1 MKKAIAILLCLVML
15 LSCLTACGTTDENPQ
30 AGNAAP
36 AAGNDAPAA
45 GNDDGDA
52 AEPKRTDLKVQL
64 NAEPTTLDF
73 HNDQTT
79 ARTYIGMNL
88 FANLLTYDEDGQLM
102 GELAE
107 TWSHNDDLTEWNFV
121 IKTGAKFSDGSEIT
135 VDDVVYSFQRG
146 KDEGFLADYQKIA
159 AIEALSDTEVKFT
172 LTAPNGRFDH
182 TLANDGWCI
191 LSKAY
196 MESGADLTREAAV
209 TSGAY
214 YLDDWTMG
222 TSMTLK
228 ANEGY
233 VLGAPEIKEV
243 ECVFIPDRNTAV
255 VALESDQV
263 DILTNGSTLN
273 ATEVEVV
280 ETFDAVQLVPRP
292 STSFVVFCPNFQF
305 APFSDV
311 NVRKAV
317 DLAIDREYILAMLG
331 GAQTAAGI
339 IPINEGIGGY
349 LPGYE
354 PHARDVEAAKA
365 LLAESAYPNGCSF
378 KLITNGTNNVTV
390 CEAIQAQL
398 KDIGITV
405 EVEQVADASVI
416 VERIN
421 AGTNEAFVTGYSGV
435 TGDIGSWAGLYGGM
449 FNGDKGNEYG
459 PMISAADALIGAER
473 DAHLKETYD
482 LMTEIVPTIGL
493 YWSNGCWACDENLD
507 FGINNTLSY
516 LRFRT
521 MSWN

>member
-1 MKKAIAILLCLVML
+1 MKKTIAILLCLVML
-15 LSCLTACGTTDENPQ
+15 VSCFTACGKAEKTPAADN
-30 AGNAAP
+30 NAADNN
-36 AAGNDAPAA
+36 AADNAEAKDNG
-45 GNDDGDA
+45 A
-52 AEPKRTDLKVQL
+52 AEDAKRTDLKVQL

-73 HNDQTT
+73 HNDNST
-79 ARTYIGMNL
+79 ARTYVGMNL
-88 FANLLTYDEDGQLM
+88 FASLLTYDEDGQLM

-107 TWSHNDDLTEWNFV
+107 SWSHNDELTEWTFK
-121 IKTGAKFSDGSEIT
+121 IKTGAKFSDGSDIT
-135 VDDVVYSFQRG
+135 MDDVIYSFQRG
-146 KDEGFLADYQKIA
+146 MDAALHADYKNIA
-159 AIEALSDTEVKFT
+159 SVEALSDTEFKFT
-172 LTAPNGRFDH
+172 MVNPDGRFDH
-182 TLANDGWCI
+182 TLANDGYAI

-214 YLDDWTMG
+214 YLDNWTMG

-255 VALESDQV
+255 VALESNQV
-263 DILTNGSTLN
+263 DILTNGATLN
-273 ATEVEVV
+273 ATEIEVV
-280 ETFDAVQLVPRP
+280 ETFDGIQFVPRP

-305 APFSDV
+305 EPFSDV
-311 NVRKAV
+311 NVRKAI
-317 DLAIDREYILAMLG
+317 DLAIDREYIMAMLG

-339 IPINEGIGGY
+339 IPINESIGGY

-354 PHARDVEAAKA
+354 PHARDLEAAKA
-365 LLAESAYPNGCSF
+365 LMAESSYPNGFSF
-378 KLITNGTNNVTV
+378 KLITNGTTNVPV

-398 KDIGITV
+398 SEIGITV

-416 VERIN
+416 MERLN
-421 AGTNEAFVTGYSGV
+421 NGTMEAFITGYAGV
-435 TGDIGSWAGLYGGM
+435 TGDIGSWAGLYSGN
-449 FNGDKGNEYG
+449 FNMDKDNEYG
-459 PMISAADALIGAER
+459 PMLVAANARFGAER
-473 DAHLKETYD
+473 DAQLKEAYD

-493 YWSNGCWACDENLD
+493 YWNNDCWACDENLN
-507 FGINNTLSY
+507 FGINNILSY

>member
-1 MKKAIAILLCLVML
+1 MKKAIAILLALVML
-15 LSCLTACGTTDENPQ
+15 LCCFTACGKTED
-30 AGNAAP
+30 AP

-45 GNDDGDA
+45 GNDAPAAGNDAAGDT

-64 NAEPTTLDF
+64 NAEPATLDF

-107 TWSHNDDLTEWNFV
+107 SWSHNDDLTEWTFV
-121 IKTGAKFSDGSEIT
+121 IKTTGKFSDGTDIT
-135 VDDVVYSFQRG
+135 MDDVVYSFQRG
-146 KDEGFLADYQKIA
+146 KDEAFLADYQKIES
-159 AIEALSDTEVKFT
+159 IEALSDTEVKFV
-172 LTAPNGRFDH
+172 LTAPNGRFDYA
-182 TLANDGWCI
+182 LANDGWCI

-196 MESGADLTREAAV
+196 MESGADLTTEAAV

-214 YLDDWTMG
+214 YLADWTMG

-243 ECVFIPDRNTAV
+243 ECIFIPDRNTAV
-255 VALESDQV
+255 VALESKQV
-263 DILTNGSTLN
+263 DFLTNGGTLN
-273 ATEVEVV
+273 ATEVEVI
-280 ETFDAVQLVPRP
+280 ETFDGVQFVPRP
-292 STSFVVFCPNFQF
+292 STSYVPLCPNFQF

-311 NVRKAV
+311 NIRKAV
-317 DLAIDREYILAMLG
+317 DLAIDRDYILALLG
-331 GAQTAAGI
+331 GTQTAAGI
-339 IPINEGIGGY
+339 IPINESIGGY

-354 PHARDVEAAKA
+354 PHARDLEAAKA
-365 LLAESAYPNGCSF
+365 LMAESSYPDGFSF
-378 KLITNGTNNVTV
+378 TV
-390 CEAIQAQL
+390 LCNANYVPICEAIQAQL
-398 KDIGITV
+398 KEIGITM
-405 EVEQVADASVI
+405 EIEQVADASVI

-421 AGTNEAFVTGYSGV
+421 AGTMEAFVTGYSGV

-459 PMISAADALIGAER
+459 PMITAADGLFGAER
-473 DAHLKETYD
+473 EAHLKATYD

-493 YWSNGCWACDENLD
+493 YFNNGCWACDENLNY
-507 FGINNTLSY
+507 GINNIVSF
-516 LRFRT
+516 LRFRS

>member
-1 MKKAIAILLCLVML
+1 MKKAIAILLALVML
-15 LSCLTACGTTDENPQ
+15 LCCFTACGKTED
-30 AGNAAP
+30 AP

-45 GNDDGDA
+45 GNDAPAAGNDAGDA

-79 ARTYIGMNL
+79 ARTYIGLNL
-88 FANLLTYDEDGQLM
+88 FANLLTYDEEGNLV

-107 TWSHNDDLTEWNFV
+107 SWSNNDDLTEWTFK

-135 VDDVVYSFQRG
+135 IDDVIYSFQRG
-146 KDEGFLADYQKIA
+146 KDAGFLADYQKIES
-159 AIEALSDTEVKFT
+159 IEAISDTEVKFT
-172 LTAPNGRFDH
+172 LTAPNGRFGYA
-182 TLANDGWCI
+182 LANDGWCI

-196 MESGADLTREAAV
+196 MESGADLTTEAAV

-214 YLDDWTMG
+214 YLADWTMG

-255 VALESDQV
+255 VALESKQV
-263 DILTNGSTLN
+263 DLLTNGGTLN
-273 ATEVEVV
+273 AAEMEVV
-280 ETFDAVQLVPRP
+280 ETFDGVKFVPRA
-292 STSFVVFCPNFQF
+292 STSFTVFCPNFQF

-317 DLAIDREYILAMLG
+317 NLAIDRDYILAMLG

-339 IPINEGIGGY
+339 IPINEQIGGY

-354 PHARDVEAAKA
+354 PATRDVEAAKA
-365 LLAESAYPNGCSF
+365 LMAESTQPNGFTFTVLCNASY
-378 KLITNGTNNVTV
+378 VPV

-398 KDIGITV
+398 GEIGITM
-405 EVEQVADASVI
+405 EIEQVADASVI

-421 AGTNEAFVTGYSGV
+421 AGTMEAFVTGYSGV

-459 PMISAADALIGAER
+459 PMITAADGLFGAER
-473 DAHLKETYD
+473 DAHLKATYD
-482 LMTEIVPTIGL
+482 LMTEVVPTIGL
-493 YWSNGCWACDENLD
+493 YFNNGSWACDENLN
-507 FGINNTLSY
+507 FGINNITTY
-516 LRFRT
+516 LRFGT